1 MRLPL
6 SPKSLAFRVQQL
18 SVLPVL
24 ICITLIGI
32 GFALL
37 QVQENRI
44 VEHKRSQ
51 LAGHWLAAL
60 TKNAIARGDVSHIT
74 EVFGDL
80 LEIPNIRGVYLISP
94 EGQVTIQMG
103 QRATD
108 DLSAHLANVPN
119 RWQLGDNHFYSVPV
133 VDQTFVDQRSTPP
146 EHLGWVVFSINR
158 SALNI
163 LQYQSIIVTLFAILV
178 ASFALI
184 LLAWR
189 LTRNIEVSLHNSQ
202 RTLQDFSRHKFESRT
217 PVEGCIELQNLAQ
230 SVNEL
235 GSSLEQAQKDIRQ
248 QVEQATSDLQE
259 TLETVEIQ
267 SIELDIARR
276 NAVAA
281 NRAKSEFLAN
291 TTHEIRTPINGI
303 LGFTNLLLKSPL
315 TTQQREYLRTIAH
328 SSQGLLTIIND
339 ILDFSRLEEDE
350 LSLDRAPFT
359 LRQVIEETLQIL
371 APSASE
377 KQLYLIATSEPE
389 VPQHLLGDALRLKQ
403 ILINLVSN
411 AIKFS
416 DSGDIVVKTSL
427 VNDTPQTAT
436 IKISVQ
442 DSGIGIDPQL
452 TESLFEPFK
461 QADASDSRVRGG
473 TGLGLA
479 IARGLVE
486 KMGGCIRI
494 DSRPQ
499 QGTTVWFTL
508 PLPKQQSL
516 IQSRQEELRGKRAL
530 IHVENPQIAQQ
541 LEEYLN
547 QWGIERQQFLSLQD
561 LQAHCRNEANGLERG
576 CPADFMF
583 IIANHGSL
591 TPGVLRALK
600 QTFPQPVLVATL
612 PDSPLAYDDPLQ
624 KDSIN
629 LLFLPLSQD
638 HLYQVLCD
646 TLIQSRAAPSL
657 TASPQ
662 SPLARVLVVDDN
674 AANLQLVS
682 TFLNSLG
689 VKVHQ
694 ATSGAEALDI
704 MALHPVDLVFM
715 DVQMPNMDG
724 IETTRHIRERE
735 HLNQH
740 VPIVALTAHN
750 VNEQKT
756 KILKAGM
763 NDCISK
769 PVSEE
774 QLIHILKHW
783 LNLAPASASG
793 SATEDIP
800 YNLAEL
806 ISGSH
811 IPQSSVMNLQE
822 SLRLTNGNKV
832 LARDMLSKLADGLA
846 EDAETIVSL
855 YQEQRWAELQERVH
869 HLHGGCC
876 YCGVPE
882 LRHAVAELDSA
893 LVQGEHQSLHSG
905 LNRVLKAIQRLREW
919 VDSHDLDIIFDIS
932 AG

>member
-1 MRLPL
+1 MPLPL
-6 SPKSLAFRVQQL
+6 SPKSLAFRIQQL

-37 QVQENRI
+37 QVQENREI
-44 VEHKRSQ
+44 ENKRSY
-51 LAGHWLAAL
+51 LAAHWLAAL
-60 TKNAIARGDVSHIT
+60 TKNAIARNDVPYIT
-74 EVFGDL
+74 QVFGDL
-80 LEIPNIRGVYLISP
+80 LEIPNIRGVYLLSSSG
-94 EGQVTIQMG
+94 EVVVQMG
-103 QRATD
+103 QRTAHNI
-108 DLSAHLANVPN
+108 SAYLNSEPSQ
-119 RWQLGDNHFYSVPV
+119 WSLGDNQYYSVPV
-133 VDQTFVDQRSTPP
+133 L
-146 EHLGWVVFSINR
+146 EHAPGTGEYLGWVVFSVNR
-158 SALNI
+158 GALNV
-163 LQYQSIIVTLFAILV
+163 LQYQSIIITLFAILA
-178 ASFALI
+178 ASFTLI

-189 LTRNIEVSLHNSQ
+189 LTRSVEISLHNSQ
-202 RTLQDFSRHKFESRT
+202 RTLQDFTRHKFDSRT
-217 PVEGCIELQNLAQ
+217 PVEGCTELQSLAQ

-235 GSSLEQAQKDIRQ
+235 GSSLQQAQRDIRQ

-339 ILDFSRLEEDE
+339 ILDFSRLEQDE
-350 LSLDRAPFT
+350 LTLDRAPFT

-377 KQLYLIATSEPE
+377 KQLYLIATSDPD

-403 ILINLVSN
+403 VLINLVSN

-416 DSGDIVVKTSL
+416 DSGDIVVTTALLSDDGK
-427 VNDTPQTAT
+427 TAT
-436 IKISVQ
+436 LKISVQ

-461 QADASDSRVRGG
+461 QADASDSRLRGG

-479 IARGLVE
+479 IAKGLVE
-486 KMGGCIRI
+486 KMGGTIRI
-494 DSRPQ
+494 ESRPQ

-508 PLPKQQSL
+508 PLPKQQNH
-516 IQSRQEELRGKRAL
+516 IHSRQDELRGKHAL
-530 IHVENPQIAQQ
+530 VYVENPQIARQ
-541 LEEYLN
+541 LDEYLN
-547 QWGIERQQFLSLQD
+547 LWDISGQSFTSLEN
-561 LQAHCRNEANGLERG
+561 LRTHCRSQADKAGSVQ
-576 CPADFMF
+576 ADFIF
-583 IIANHGSL
+583 IIANHGKL
-591 TPGVLRALK
+591 TPEVLRQLK
-600 QTFPQPVLVATL
+600 QSFDQPILAATL

-646 TLIQSRAAPSL
+646 MLIQSRPSAPL
-657 TASPQ
+657 AVAQ
-662 SPLARVLVVDDN
+662 QYPLARVLVVDDN

-682 TFLNSLG
+682 TFLDSLG

-694 ATSGAEALDI
+694 ATSGAEALTL
-704 MALHPVDLVFM
+704 MAAHPVDLVFM
-715 DVQMPNMDG
+715 DVQMPKMDG
-724 IETTRHIRERE
+724 IETTRQIRERE
-735 HLNQH
+735 HPNQH

-750 VNEQKT
+750 INEQKT
-756 KILKAGM
+756 KVLKAGM

-783 LNLAPASASG
+783 LNLTPA
-793 SATEDIP
+793 ATTTAAGRL
-800 YNLAEL
+800 NLAEL
-806 ISGSH
+806 VSGSH

-822 SLRLTNGNKV
+822 SLRLSNGNKE
-832 LARDMLSKLADGLA
+832 LARDMLSKLAEGLA
-846 EDAETIVSL
+846 DDAETIVSL
-855 YQEQRWAELQERVH
+855 YKEQRWSELQERVH
-869 HLHGGCC
+869 HLYGGCC

-882 LRHAVAELDSA
+882 LRQAIAELDTA
-893 LVQGEHQSLHSG
+893 LVQGERHSLNSG

-919 VDSHDLDIIFDIS
+919 VDSHDLDIIFDIN
-932 AG
+932 GG